1 MKKGLIVSLVC
12 VNAGLLAALVIG
24 NAMPRAEA
32 QVIGAEADY
41 LMMTGQYSSNKDALW
56 VLELGTRRLMAF
68 QFDRTK
74 QRMLPL
80 RGRELNDD
88 FPVRRAV
95 P

>member
-12 VNAGLLAALVIG
+12 VNLGLLAALVIG

-32 QVIGAEADY
+32 QVIGGEADY
-41 LMMTGQYSSNKDALW
+41 LMMTGHISSDRDALW

-68 QFDRTK
+68 EFDRSK

-80 RGRELNDD
+80 GRRELKDD
-88 FPVRRAV
+88 FPLRR
-95 P
+95 PMP